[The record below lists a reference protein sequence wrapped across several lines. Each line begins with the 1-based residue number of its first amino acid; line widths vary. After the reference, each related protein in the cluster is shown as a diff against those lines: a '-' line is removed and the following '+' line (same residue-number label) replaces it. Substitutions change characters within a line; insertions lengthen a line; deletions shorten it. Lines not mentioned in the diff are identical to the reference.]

1 MQSTTRNRIPDRKQP
16 GRTRRNH
23 RLFFLWVAGG
33 AFLGIFTLLFAVA
46 NDAWTVIRLPSAPWS
61 PEPSVAM
68 FEAKLWAIMLTC
80 FAAGAFV
87 AFVVAL
93 WIGIEHRRQVAR
105 DRRRIKDLEAEITNV
120 DRLVAAT
127 REKR

>member
-1 MQSTTRNRIPDRKQP
+1 MQSTTRNRLPDRKQS
-16 GRTRRNH
+16 GRSGRKN

-33 AFLGIFTLLFAVA
+33 AFLGIFTLLFALV

-61 PEPSVAM
+61 TKPSVAV
-68 FEAKLWAIMLTC
+68 FEAKLWVIMLAC

-87 AFVVAL
+87 AVVVAL
-93 WIGIEHRRQVAR
+93 RIGIEHRRQVAR